1 VWIATSLKTVKT
13 PTVIALGNF
22 DGVHRGHQSV
32 IAPITVTEPALVPES
47 TVLPVQID
55 APVLAGAGR
64 GSGLN
69 PDGFVQGTV
78 PVATV
83 VTFYPHPHEF
93 FTGQQRLFLTPVE
106 EKAQYLQTIGI
117 QQLVLLPFNLALAN
131 LSPEEFVEQI
141 LVNQLQARRISVGQD
156 FHFGRQRSGT
166 TADLQRIAARYGVP
180 VQVAPLNLAEGE
192 RISSSAI
199 RQALDQGEVERAN
212 ALLGRA
218 YKLIGQVVAGQQ
230 LGRTIGFPTAN
241 LKLPEDKFLPRC
253 GVYSI
258 WATAPAFSQQQPG
271 VMNIGY
277 RPTVDGQQLTVE
289 VHLLEWSGD
298 LYGQTL
304 SVSLEAFLRPEQKF
318 ASLDDLKAQIQRD
331 CEQARSKLTA
341 G

>member
-1 VWIATSLKTVKT
+1 M
-13 PTVIALGNF
+13 PTAIALGNF

-32 IAPITVTEPALVPES
+32 IAPITVPELTVTESVI
-47 TVLPVQID
+47 LPVQVD
-55 APVLAGAGR
+55 SPVLAGASR
-64 GSGLN
+64 NPGLE
-69 PDGFVQGTV
+69 PDGFIQAAA
-78 PVATV
+78 PIATV

-93 FTGQQRLFLTPVE
+93 FTEQRRLLLTPVD

-131 LSPEEFVEQI
+131 LTPEEFVEQI

-166 TADLQRIAARYGVP
+166 AADLQQIAAQYGIP
-180 VQVAPLNLAEGE
+180 VEVAPLNLDQGE

-199 RQALDQGEVERAN
+199 RQALGQGEVERAN

-218 YKLIGQVVAGQQ
+218 YTLVGQVVTGQQ

-258 WATAPAFSQQQPG
+258 WVTAPVFNQRQPG

-277 RPTVDGQQLTVE
+277 RPTVEGQQLTVE
-289 VHLLEWSGD
+289 VHLLEWSGN

-304 SVSLEAFLRPEQKF
+304 TVNLKAFLRPEQKF
-318 ASLDDLKAQIQRD
+318 ASLDDLKVQIQRD
-331 CEQARSKLTA
+331 CERARSNLTA
-341 G
+341 GQGI